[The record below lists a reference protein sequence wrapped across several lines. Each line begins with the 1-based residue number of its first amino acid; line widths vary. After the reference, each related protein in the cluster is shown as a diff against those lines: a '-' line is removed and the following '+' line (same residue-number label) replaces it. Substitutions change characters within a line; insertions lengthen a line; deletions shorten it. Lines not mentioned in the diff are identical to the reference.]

1 MSYRNEAVTKT
12 NKMQDYINS
21 IIATGLANGTTL
33 EEMMS
38 NPALAAKAYLNSQLS
53 AIDNAGNE
61 LLKTV

>member
-1 MSYRNEAVTKT
+1 
-12 NKMQDYINS
+12 MQDYINS

-38 NPALAAKAYLNSQLS
+38 NPELAAKAYLNSQLS